1 MFNRRTH
8 PGEENLLRFCEGELR
23 AAETARVARHLDA
36 CWDCRTHV
44 DDLRKTIGEYVH
56 YRKDTLQPSL
66 PNPPQQWPDLTREFQ
81 RIRAEQS
88 KKAGPGAVFR
98 RPLSWMLFSGAVL
111 LASTA
116 VFLSRPDHNTR
127 KQLDDSLPATI
138 TPRLSSPSPITE
150 SAPESAPDSAT
161 ARPPASH
168 AASEPPPVTADDEL
182 NTIASLHRIGADL
195 GDPIEV
201 VRKQNAIVVSAAGLD
216 TARAD
221 QLRAALSGLP
231 QVSLQFSTGSPSL
244 PPASSHAPLVESGQ
258 KSPLDPQISRLFN
271 DRVEFQKLV
280 DTTLQSSE
288 AMMDRAH
295 ALKMLA
301 DRFPPAV
308 AAQMSPRSAALLT
321 SIRREH
327 VLAMANHVAA
337 INRSMAPVLRSTS
350 GMARL
355 SQEPA
360 APANWQ
366 ELTYQ
371 LFSSAQMVDRLVG
384 MLLAP
389 TAGSATSDSAPSD
402 LAAALGNLSIEVTS
416 YERRSAG
423 DQAKGSQ

>member
-8 PGEENLLRFCEGELR
+8 PDEENLLRFCEGELR
-23 AAETARVARHLDA
+23 AGETARVARHLDA

-66 PNPPQQWPDLTREFQ
+66 PNPPQAWPDLTREFQ

-98 RPLSWMLFSGAVL
+98 RPLGWMLFSGAVL

-116 VFLSRPDHNTR
+116 VFLSRADHNTR

-138 TPRLSSPSPITE
+138 TPHISSPSPITE
-150 SAPESAPDSAT
+150 RAPDTAT
-161 ARPPASH
+161 ARPPAPR
-168 AASEPPPVTADDEL
+168 AASEPPAVTADDEL
-182 NTIASLHRIGADL
+182 NAIAALHRIGADL

-201 VRKQNAIVVSAAGLD
+201 VRKQNVIVVSAAGLD
-216 TARAD
+216 AARAD

-231 QVSLQFSTGSPSL
+231 QVSLQFSAGSPSL
-244 PPASSHAPLVESGQ
+244 PATSSHALVESGQ
-258 KSPLDPQISRLFN
+258 RSPLDPQISRLFN

-280 DTTLQSSE
+280 DATLQSSE

-301 DRFPPAV
+301 DRFPAAI
-308 AAQMSPRSAALLT
+308 AAQMSPGSAALLT

-327 VLAMANHVAA
+327 ALAMANHVAA
-337 INRSMAPVLRSTS
+337 INRSMAPVLRSAAT
-350 GMARL
+350 ARL
-355 SQEPA
+355 SQQPA

-402 LAAALGNLSIEVTS
+402 LAAALGNLSTEMTS
-416 YERRSAG
+416 YARQSAG